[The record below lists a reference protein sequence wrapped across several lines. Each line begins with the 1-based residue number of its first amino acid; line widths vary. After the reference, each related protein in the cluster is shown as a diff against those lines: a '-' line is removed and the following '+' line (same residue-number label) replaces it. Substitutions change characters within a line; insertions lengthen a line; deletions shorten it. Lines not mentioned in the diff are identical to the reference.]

1 MLEGLETEDVYSFTR
16 LGIFFFM
23 KREGNFCVAAACA
36 GQLQTISKN
45 CCENLYSYSQQA
57 VNFCFFPVQ
66 SWAVCSLLLYR
77 DLISWNLL
85 SLQYLIVHLG
95 YLIKEKYVFLLF
107 LLMCN
112 RNLSNNK
119 ITDIEEGAFDG
130 ASGVNELLLTSN
142 RLETVR
148 DKMFKGLESL
158 KTL

>member
-1 MLEGLETEDVYSFTR
+1 MFIAFTQ
-16 LGIFFFM
+16 
-23 KREGNFCVAAACA
+23 K
-36 GQLQTISKN
+36 
-45 CCENLYSYSQQA
+45 
-57 VNFCFFPVQ
+57 
-66 SWAVCSLLLYR
+66 
-77 DLISWNLL
+77 LIILKSTQFLV
-85 SLQYLIVHLG
+85 VHLG
-95 YLIKEKYVFLLF
+95 YLIKKKRVFLLF

>member
-1 MLEGLETEDVYSFTR
+1 
-16 LGIFFFM
+16 
-23 KREGNFCVAAACA
+23 
-36 GQLQTISKN
+36 
-45 CCENLYSYSQQA
+45 
-57 VNFCFFPVQ
+57 
-66 SWAVCSLLLYR
+66 
-77 DLISWNLL
+77 
-85 SLQYLIVHLG
+85 
-95 YLIKEKYVFLLF
+95 
-107 LLMCN
+107 MCN